1 MIKKLDDAL
10 LANDDI
16 MFINSGNATFFLWWM
31 GILSVDLNFDEDD
44 PEIIIHVRLMAWYNR
59 FKQSKA
65 CKTDVS
71 RELMP
76 VAWHP
81 TKLMHVR
88 RREKGNRTIFDRWKV
103 V

>member
-1 MIKKLDDAL
+1 MPH
-10 LANDDI
+10 
-16 MFINSGNATFFLWWM
+16 FFCDEM

-71 RELMP
+71 RELMH
-76 VAWHP
+76 VA
-81 TKLMHVR
+81 
-88 RREKGNRTIFDRWKV
+88 
-103 V
+103 